1 MTDKKNGTAPNGAPI
16 QNETHN
22 KDLNTPDVT
31 LDTVLSSLSEVK
43 KVKGGYT
50 ALCPFHDDH
59 NPSLMVFENG
69 GFYCR
74 ACQEKGT
81 LYYLARHLGIADAS
95 DKAQKHSLNAFREY
109 LSKRLGIDPQDVEK
123 VAPRLN
129 IRAKNNA
136 LAFSIVSPS
145 GGFIAYVTHKPG
157 EKYRSPEGVNLK
169 GNLYGLDLALNAI
182 KINYLEESIK
192 GIKGN
197 ILLCEGY
204 FDALGCLAHGIPAA
218 ATMGGLN
225 GSEEA
230 IRKIYSNLLEAGIS
244 RVVLCFD
251 SDSSGHKF
259 TLDYMKYFLSRPGI
273 WTDVILL
280 PEEYKDIN
288 EGLQQEGQAYFTKL
302 ELYKLEPV
310 HAFIELER
318 LEEEIEKGGF
328 ERHIALMKVARF
340 FSEMHPV
347 HREKIN
353 ENALIE
359 RLGTSENEWNAL
371 FEELPIEREKERIK
385 NELAREGRIFL
396 EKVED
401 DPVGAF
407 QRLKDRG
414 ELSVR
419 SLEKRKPV
427 SVAEEL
433 PEILKEIQHEGDGH
447 RLHDASGIDN
457 IVIQPVDLVTIAAGT
472 GVGKTTF
479 ALNVAD
485 YFLRDKKRVL
495 FVSYEINRGRLFAQ
509 LLALRSKANKRD
521 VYRNLKKDKTSV
533 EISPDYENLS
543 IIADPA
549 FTVEELTR
557 LVGKYQEE
565 RPLDLI
571 IVDYDQL
578 AQTEGRFDNEE
589 RRVSF
594 ISQTLKGITLDYG
607 VPVILLSQ
615 ISKEGLL
622 RFSRQKEFDSSIVL
636 KLEPPL
642 KKDSKGKKREMT
654 DEELKEY
661 YKEPER
667 EIIVLVDKYRDG
679 QAKREYSI
687 MIDFETGR
695 IPSKS
700 EYDPISN
707 PDPREPDNKRWR

>member
-1 MTDKKNGTAPNGAPI
+1 MSEKNETAPGGGPTK
-16 QNETHN
+16 ETVSIDSSTSKVILN
-22 KDLNTPDVT
+22 KILA
-31 LDTVLSSLSEVK
+31 SLSNVK

-59 NPSLMVFENG
+59 NPSLMVFDDY
-69 GFYCR
+69 GFCCL
-74 ACQEKGT
+74 ASHCGEKGT
-81 LYYLARHLGIADAS
+81 HYRLAEKLGIETGAERW
-95 DKAQKHSLNAFREY
+95 QEQSLNAFRDH
-109 LSKRLGIDPQDVEK
+109 LSKRLAIDPLDVDK
-123 VAPRLN
+123 IASRLN
-129 IRAKNNA
+129 IRVKNDRP
-136 LAFSIVSPS
+136 AFSLASPS
-145 GGFIAYVTHKPG
+145 GQLIGYAVDTQGGDPRYLLPNREQLK
-157 EKYRSPEGVNLK
+157 KYANLDDLK
-169 GNLYGLDLALNAI
+169 GTLFGLDLALNIVKANGLDKKI
-182 KINYLEESIK
+182 KDIQAH
-192 GIKGN
+192 
-197 ILLCEGY
+197 LLLVEGY
-204 FDALGCLAHGIPAA
+204 YDALGCLAHGIPAA

-230 IRKIYSNLLEAGIS
+230 IEKVYNNLFEAGIS
-244 RVVLCFD
+244 HVVLCFD
-251 SDSSGHKF
+251 NDDSGYKF
-259 TLDYMKYFLSRPGI
+259 TLDYMKYFLSRSLI
-273 WTDVILL
+273 WTDIFLL
-280 PEEYKDIN
+280 KGHKDIN
-288 EGLQQEGQAYFTKL
+288 EGLQEEGTDFFTKL
-302 ELYKLEPV
+302 RLYKVEHMEAFLKLEN
-310 HAFIELER
+310 ID
-318 LEEEIEKGGF
+318 EEIEKGGP
-328 ERHIALMKVARF
+328 EKHVAIIKVARF

-353 ENALIE
+353 RNALIE

-396 EKVED
+396 ENIES

-414 ELSVR
+414 EFSVK
-419 SLEKRKPV
+419 SLEKRRPV
-427 SVAEEL
+427 SVVDELSDILEE
-433 PEILKEIQHEGDGH
+433 IKHEGDGH
-447 RLHDASGIDN
+447 KLHDSPGLDKI
-457 IVIQPVDLVTIAAGT
+457 IIQPVDLVTVAAGT

-479 ALNVAD
+479 ALNIAD

-495 FVSYEINRGRLFAQ
+495 FVSYEINRGRLLSQ
-509 LLALRSKANKRD
+509 LVAIRTNEKKSD
-521 VYRNLKKDKTSV
+521 VYRGLKKGAKVDPETV
-533 EISPDYENLS
+533 EGLS

-636 KLEPPL
+636 KLEPKL
-642 KKDSKGKKREMT
+642 NS
-654 DEELKEY
+654 DEEIREY
-661 YKEPER
+661 YENAVRK
-667 EIIVLVDKYRDG
+667 IMVVIDKYRDG
-679 QAKREYSI
+679 QAKVEHEI
-687 MIDFETGR
+687 TIDFETGR
-695 IPSKS
+695 VKS
-700 EYDPISN
+700 EQLAIDELY
-707 PDPREPDNKRWR
+707 R